1 MIIIINCLTLVI
13 VNKFH
18 KYSIFMVYCVYISFH
33 MTSLAKKYCANRY
46 ETEIGTGKEE
56 RKSKGGKSI

>member
-1 MIIIINCLTLVI
+1 
-13 VNKFH
+13 
-18 KYSIFMVYCVYISFH
+18 MVYCVYISFH